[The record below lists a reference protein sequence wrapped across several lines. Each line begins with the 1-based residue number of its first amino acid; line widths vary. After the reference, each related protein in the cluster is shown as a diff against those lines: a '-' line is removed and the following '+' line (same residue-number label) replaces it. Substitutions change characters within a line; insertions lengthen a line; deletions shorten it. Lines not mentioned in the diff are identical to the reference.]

1 MLDYAR
7 NGLKRK
13 IDIKVFSWR
22 CPGPLWWGGLL
33 LVGPKSQ
40 CFRKYEMFCSS
51 LSVSWF
57 EHILVN
63 LSRWSICWNKKGRKM
78 KQESDQLL
86 RERTQIVLLWI
97 FAPLERVSLKANSSK
112 SAYIQSR
119 ALQSSELCKK
129 LGFVL
134 QVLASTEIVLPLTSW
149 DAAKSKNVL
158 TRKSAA
164 AT

>member
-1 MLDYAR
+1 MSGNFA
-7 NGLKRK
+7 
-13 IDIKVFSWR
+13 IK
-22 CPGPLWWGGLL
+22 GGG
-33 LVGPKSQ
+33 VGRLMANAILNFHFDFLHP
-40 CFRKYEMFCSS
+40 S
-51 LSVSWF
+51 LSWF
-57 EHILVN
+57 EYFLVN
-63 LSRWSICWNKKGRKM
+63 LSRSNICWNKKGRKM

-97 FAPLERVSLKANSSK
+97 FALLERVSLKANTNN
-112 SAYIQSR
+112 SAYAQSR
-119 ALQSSELCKK
+119 AFQSPVLCKK
-129 LGFVL
+129 WDCVL